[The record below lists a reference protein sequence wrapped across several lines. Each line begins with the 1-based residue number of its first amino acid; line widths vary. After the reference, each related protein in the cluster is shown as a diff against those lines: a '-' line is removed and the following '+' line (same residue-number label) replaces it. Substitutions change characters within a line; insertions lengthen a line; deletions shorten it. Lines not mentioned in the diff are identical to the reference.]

1 MVDKFYDRKKI
12 ATPEEAY
19 RTMVMLELKTAE
31 SLIAYSNALQY
42 GVVSLRKT
50 FERYFT
56 KKPRPDSAF
65 MMKVF
70 KIANVAEYME
80 SIQPTNI
87 DYLKLQNAL
96 KSNTIYPGLT
106 LTETQRIIKLNL
118 ERLRWRKKP
127 TAKPM

>member
-118 ERLRWRKKP
+118 ERLRWRNKP

>member
-1 MVDKFYDRKKI
+1 
-12 ATPEEAY
+12 
-19 RTMVMLELKTAE
+19 MVMLELKTAE

-118 ERLRWRKKP
+118 ERLRWRNKP